1 MERIY
6 PATDENGEYY
16 LYDDN
21 GNGVTNQATL
31 RSLAEAREIAAE
43 WRKSMTSGGFE
54 DKEYANG

>member
-6 PATDENGEYY
+6 PAIDENGEYY

-31 RSLAEAREIAAE
+31 RSLAEAQEILAD
-43 WRKSMTSGGFE
+43 WLKM
-54 DKEYANG
+54 KEKWKIDG